1 MQRILILTTGILVT
15 AAACTGSVPGDE
27 NAPDAEGPPRVSG
40 VLFVERAQDGATASA
55 QVGARFL
62 RVTGVND
69 DALPDLA
76 GVPAVP
82 TGVGCV
88 ERGAPLRVADP
99 SRAEVRLLDVGP
111 IEVHAEDRVL
121 RMAPRR
127 FPDLWNVVSGSLYG
141 MEADLPSGTWRF
153 TGSGDMASG
162 VGAFDVQA
170 QCPEAPAGVRLGD
183 VTLPLEADGRVAL
196 PRRGGLS
203 VRWSRGGDVDDR
215 IAVVFEGAGSVVCG
229 ARDEGAFDIDAATMD
244 RVRELLHAG
253 GSVSVHRLRT
263 RPFMTTGI
271 DHGALVFDLSM
282 RAHVGE

>member
-1 MQRILILTTGILVT
+1 MQRITLLTLGILAT

-27 NAPDAEGPPRVSG
+27 GAPDAEGPPRVSG

-62 RVTGVND
+62 RVTGVSD
-69 DALPDLA
+69 EALPDLA

-88 ERGAPLRVADP
+88 ERGAPLRDADP

-111 IEVHAEDRVL
+111 IEVRAEDRVL
-121 RMAPRR
+121 RMSPRR

-141 MEADLPSGTWRF
+141 MESDLPAGTWRF
-153 TGSGDMASG
+153 SGAGDVASG
-162 VGAFDVQA
+162 VGPFDVQA
-170 QCPEAPAGVRLGD
+170 QRPEVLSGVRLGD
-183 VTLPLEADGRVAL
+183 ASLPVDGDGRVAL
-196 PRRGGLS
+196 PRRGGLA
-203 VRWSRGGDVDDR
+203 VRWSRGADGDDR

-244 RVRELLHAG
+244 RVRELLRAG
-253 GSVSVHRLRT
+253 GVVSVHRLRT
-263 RPFMTTGI
+263 RAFTTTGI
-271 DHGALVFDLSM
+271 DHGTLVFDLST
-282 RAHVGE
+282 RARVGE